1 MKIVPILI
9 LSGFLG
15 SGKTTFLTRMLD
27 DCLKKGIRPAVIMNE
42 VGDVNLDGQL
52 VNEEVPMSEM
62 LSGCICCTIRGDLAM
77 ETRRLIDEAAP
88 DLIFIEATGV
98 ANPIEILDAITE
110 AAMLTPIEIRAMI
123 TVVDAA
129 HFLHRSRSGKGKTYR
144 LMTDQI
150 RCASMLVLNK
160 SDLAGSE
167 DLKEIRKRL
176 AELNPFAPIVTTAH
190 CEMDEA
196 VWSRV
201 LAGED
206 EAGALDRLLAG
217 QRGRLAP
224 DASGERRCEH
234 DHGHEYEHDHNHDHK
249 HEHEHEHEHGDGHS
263 GPPHSYD
270 HVVVCSHYFSEPID
284 GGRLERMMKDLPA
297 GVYRAK
303 GIFTS
308 SETGERVIFQYAY
321 RQLDLIPIRPQGQ
334 VQDVAVFIGEHF
346 SQQAL
351 MGKLEEVMKSS

>member
-52 VNEEVPMSEM
+52 VNAEVPMSEM

-88 DLIFIEATGV
+88 DLIFVEATGV

-129 HFLHRSRSGKGKTYR
+129 HFLQRSRGGKGKTYR

-160 SDLAGSE
+160 SDLAGAE
-167 DLKEIRKRL
+167 ELKEIRKRL
-176 AELNPFAPIVTTAH
+176 TELNPFAPIVTTAH

-196 VWSRV
+196 VWTRV
-201 LAGED
+201 LAGKE

-217 QRGRLAP
+217 QRERLAAP
-224 DASGERRCEH
+224 DASGEQRCEH
-234 DHGHEYEHDHNHDHK
+234 GHGHEHGHDHK
-249 HEHEHEHEHGDGHS
+249 HAHEHGDGHS
-263 GPPHSYD
+263 GHPHSYD
-270 HVVVCSHYFSEPID
+270 HVMVCSHYFSEPID
-284 GGRLERMMKDLPA
+284 GGRLERVMKDLPA
-297 GVYRAK
+297 VVYRAK

-308 SETGERVIFQYAY
+308 SGTGERVMFQYAY
-321 RQLDLIPIRPQGQ
+321 RQLELIPIRPQGQ
-334 VQDVAVFIGEHF
+334 VRDVAVFIGEHF
-346 SQQAL
+346 SEQAL
-351 MGKLEEVMKSS
+351 LGQLEGVMKSS

>member
-1 MKIVPILI
+1 MKMVPILI

-52 VNEEVPMSEM
+52 VNAEVPMSEM

-77 ETRRLIDEAAP
+77 ETRRLIDEASP
-88 DLIFIEATGV
+88 DLILVEATGV

-129 HFLHRSRSGKGKTYR
+129 HFLQRSRNGKGKTYR

-160 SDLAGSE
+160 SDLAGAE
-167 DLKEIRKRL
+167 ELKEIRKRL
-176 AELNPFAPIVTTAH
+176 TELNPFAPIVTTAH

-196 VWSRV
+196 VWRRV
-201 LAGED
+201 LAGKD

-217 QRGRLAP
+217 QRERFAP

-234 DHGHEYEHDHNHDHK
+234 
-249 HEHEHEHEHGDGHS
+249 EHGDGHS
-263 GPPHSYD
+263 GHHHSYD
-270 HVVVCSHYFSEPID
+270 HVMVCSHYFPKPVD
-284 GGRLERMMKDLPA
+284 DRRLERVMKELPA

-308 SETGERVIFQYAY
+308 SETGERVMFQYAY
-321 RQLDLIPIRPQGQ
+321 RQLELIPIRPQGQ

-346 SQQAL
+346 SEQAL
-351 MGKLEEVMKSS
+351 LGQLKEAMKSS

>member
-42 VGDVNLDGQL
+42 VGNVNLDGQL
-52 VNEEVPMSEM
+52 VNAEVSMSEM
-62 LSGCICCTIRGDLAM
+62 LSGCICCTIRGDLAL
-77 ETRRLIDEAAP
+77 ETRRLIDEASP
-88 DLIFIEATGV
+88 DLILVEATGV

-129 HFLHRSRSGKGKTYR
+129 HFLQRSRSGKGKTYR

-160 SDLAGSE
+160 SDLADAE
-167 DLKEIRKRL
+167 ELKEIRRL
-176 AELNPFAPIVTTAH
+176 LTELNTYAPIVTTAH
-190 CEMDEA
+190 CEMDET
-196 VWSRV
+196 VWTWV
-201 LAGED
+201 VAGKEED
-206 EAGALDRLLAG
+206 GALDRLFAG
-217 QRGRLAP
+217 QRERLAP
-224 DASGERRCEH
+224 DAFGEQRCEH
-234 DHGHEYEHDHNHDHK
+234 GHEHDHDHK
-249 HEHEHEHEHGDGHS
+249 HEHGHAHEHGDGHA
-263 GPPHSYD
+263 GHHHFYD
-270 HVVVCSHYFSEPID
+270 HVMVCSHYFSEPID
-284 GGRLERMMKDLPA
+284 GGRLERVMKDLPA

-308 SETGERVIFQYAY
+308 SETGE
-321 RQLDLIPIRPQGQ
+321 
-334 VQDVAVFIGEHF
+334 HF
-346 SQQAL
+346 SEQAL
-351 MGKLEEVMKSS
+351 LGQLEEAVKSS

>member
-15 SGKTTFLTRMLD
+15 SGKTTLLTRMLD
-27 DCLKKGIRPAVIMNE
+27 DCLKKGIKPAVIMNE

-52 VNEEVPMSEM
+52 VDGAVPMSEM

-77 ETRRLIDEAAP
+77 ETRRLIHEASP
-88 DLIFIEATGV
+88 DLILIEATGV

-110 AAMLTPIEIRAMI
+110 AALLTPIEIRAMI

-129 HFLHRSRSGKGKTYR
+129 HVLHRSRGGKGKTYR

-160 SDLAGSE
+160 SDLAGTE
-167 DLKEIRKRL
+167 ELEEIRKIMT
-176 AELNPFAPIVTTAH
+176 ELNPFAPIVTAAY
-190 CEMDEA
+190 CDMDEA
-196 VWSRV
+196 VWLRL
-201 LAGED
+201 LAEKAED
-206 EAGALDRLLAG
+206 GAIDRLLAVREERPG
-217 QRGRLAP
+217 GGNP
-224 DASGERRCEH
+224 DDHRHEHEH
-234 DHGHEYEHDHNHDHK
+234 DHEREQ
-249 HEHEHEHEHGDGHS
+249 EHEHEHEHGHSHGHS
-263 GPPHSYD
+263 GHHHSYD
-270 HVVVCSHYFSEPID
+270 HVMVCSHYFPEPID
-284 GGRLERMMKDLPA
+284 GGQLERVMRELPK

-308 SETGERVIFQYAY
+308 KETGERVMFQFAY
-321 RQLDLIPIRPQGQ
+321 GQLELISIRPQGQ

-346 SQQAL
+346 SKQVL
-351 MGKLEEVMKSS
+351 LRKLEEAVRSA